1 MSEGLFWKSVRV
13 NKYFSLKKTKK
24 QTVVISTSNYTHLTK
39 KKKEKKTPSKRPLIC
54 GFSSFSLYFK
64 HKSRSDASKSEDEV
78 FKCTYRVCRP
88 ILAGNPV
95 TGRRIYRLTPSI
107 SGDTELHCTRALL
120 NLSAPHPV
128 STNHA
133 SPSGSLIPLSL
144 SPARSP
150 SLWPPPL
157 LLLPLL
163 QPTVQTIQPYVT
175 DPNKVFGEGGKI
187 ACGPCGGGIF
197 SFIIRNNID
206 TCAITTAWLWMKEER
221 RTLKATGLWGSAYS
235 KKLLASSRLLST
247 LVIARTCVPALIIQ

>member
-1 MSEGLFWKSVRV
+1 M
-13 NKYFSLKKTKK
+13 
-24 QTVVISTSNYTHLTK
+24 ISTSNYTHLTK
-39 KKKEKKTPSKRPLIC
+39 KKKKHPPKGL
-54 GFSSFSLYFK
+54 SSVVSPPFLFTLNIRAGVMLPK
-64 HKSRSDASKSEDEV
+64 VRMRCLNV
-78 FKCTYRVCRP
+78 LTGVCRP

-133 SPSGSLIPLSL
+133 SPSGSIIPLSL

-163 QPTVQTIQPYVT
+163 QPTVQTIQPYVDVT

-206 TCAITTAWLWMKEER
+206 TCAITTACLWMKEER

-247 LVIARTCVPALIIQ
+247 LVIARTCVCVCVPARIIQ

>member
-13 NKYFSLKKTKK
+13 NKYFSLKK
-24 QTVVISTSNYTHLTK
+24 NK
-39 KKKEKKTPSKRPLIC
+39 KKNCSDKHLQLHTSHKKEKRKKTPSKRPLIC

-175 DPNKVFGEGGKI
+175 DPNKVFGEG
-187 ACGPCGGGIF
+187 
-197 SFIIRNNID
+197 
-206 TCAITTAWLWMKEER
+206 E
-221 RTLKATGLWGSAYS
+221 
-235 KKLLASSRLLST
+235 KLLVVHVVEGFSASLYGITSTPARLRLRGCEWKKRDAPSRQQDCEVLHIPKSF
-247 LVIARTCVPALIIQ
+247 

>member
-13 NKYFSLKKTKK
+13 NKYFSLKKTK
-24 QTVVISTSNYTHLTK
+24 TVVISTSNYTHLTK
-39 KKKEKKTPSKRPLIC
+39 KKKKTPSKRPLIC
-54 GFSSFSLYFK
+54 GFSSFSFYFK
-64 HKSRSDASKSEDEV
+64 HKSRSDASKSDDEV

-88 ILAGNPV
+88 ILTGNPV

-133 SPSGSLIPLSL
+133 SPSGSLIPFSL

-163 QPTVQTIQPYVT
+163 QPTVQTIQPYVDVT
-175 DPNKVFGEGGKI
+175 DPNKVFGQGEKI

-206 TCAITTAWLWMKEER
+206 TCAITTACLWMKEER
-221 RTLKATGLWGSAYS
+221 RTPKATGLWGSAYS

-247 LVIARTCVPALIIQ
+247 LVIARAHVCVPARIIQ

>member
-1 MSEGLFWKSVRV
+1 MLPKVRMRCLNV
-13 NKYFSLKKTKK
+13 
-24 QTVVISTSNYTHLTK
+24 LT
-39 KKKEKKTPSKRPLIC
+39 
-54 GFSSFSLYFK
+54 G
-64 HKSRSDASKSEDEV
+64 
-78 FKCTYRVCRP
+78 VCRP

-128 STNHA
+128 STNHT

-163 QPTVQTIQPYVT
+163 QPTVQTIQPYVDVT
-175 DPNKVFGEGGKI
+175 DPNKAFGEGGKLLVVHVVEGFSALLYGI
-187 ACGPCGGGIF
+187 TSTPARLRLRVCEWKKRDGPPRHQDCEVLHIPK
-197 SFIIRNNID
+197 SF
-206 TCAITTAWLWMKEER
+206 
-221 RTLKATGLWGSAYS
+221 
-235 KKLLASSRLLST
+235 
-247 LVIARTCVPALIIQ
+247 

>member
-54 GFSSFSLYFK
+54 GFSSK

-175 DPNKVFGEGGKI
+175 DPNKVFGEG
-187 ACGPCGGGIF
+187 
-197 SFIIRNNID
+197 
-206 TCAITTAWLWMKEER
+206 E
-221 RTLKATGLWGSAYS
+221 
-235 KKLLASSRLLST
+235 KLLVVHVVEGFSASLYGITSTPARLRLRGCEWKKRDAPSRQQDCEVLHIPKSF
-247 LVIARTCVPALIIQ
+247 